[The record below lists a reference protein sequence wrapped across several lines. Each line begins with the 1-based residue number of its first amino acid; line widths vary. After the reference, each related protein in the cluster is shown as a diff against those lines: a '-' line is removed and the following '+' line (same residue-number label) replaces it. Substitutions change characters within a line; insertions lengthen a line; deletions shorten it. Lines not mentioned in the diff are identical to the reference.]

1 MTGNLSIDA
10 QQRYLLIRK
19 LLLADFPPPARVV
32 ELGAAPGD
40 QIAALA
46 RLGYETTAVDI
57 GIASDEW
64 SDRSS
69 GRMERLLNEAGV
81 KLVLWNLE
89 ETPYPLPDAAFD
101 AVLMTE
107 VYEHLRDYPVR
118 ALIEARRILRPG
130 GRIYFTTPNAAYLMN
145 RVRLLLG
152 RSVATPLPDW
162 IDGLPHARHAREY
175 TFAEIRDLFDRCDLT
190 VRLATSR
197 HFHAG
202 SGRQGRI
209 AVAMKRVLDRVSRMR
224 PTVGGAI
231 VVVAERST

>member
-1 MTGNLSIDA
+1 MTGNLSVDA
-10 QQRYLLIRK
+10 QQRYLLIRGW
-19 LLLADFPPPARVV
+19 LLADLPPPARVI

-46 RLGYETTAVDI
+46 RLGYETTAVDL

-69 GRMERLLNEAGV
+69 GRMERLLKEAGV
-81 KLVLWNLE
+81 KLILWNLE

-118 ALIEARRILRPG
+118 ALFEARRILRPG

-175 TFAEIRDLFDRCDLT
+175 TFAEIKELFDRCGLT
-190 VRLATSR
+190 VTLATSR
-197 HFHAG
+197 HFHVD
-202 SGRQGRI
+202 SGRQGRL